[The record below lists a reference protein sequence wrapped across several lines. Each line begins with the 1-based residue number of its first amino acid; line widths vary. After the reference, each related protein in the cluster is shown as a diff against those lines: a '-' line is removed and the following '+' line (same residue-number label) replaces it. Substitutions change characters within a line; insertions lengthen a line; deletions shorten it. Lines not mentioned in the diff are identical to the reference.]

1 MDGAS
6 DVYRQLVEMS
16 PDAVMLDVGG
26 ITTFANAAAAR
37 LLGTDSPADL
47 VGRPPTDWVDERF
60 LDGFAAVRA
69 TLLAGPVTLP
79 PIETQIRR
87 FDGTL
92 VPIEVLAASYEVDG
106 QLVVQGIC
114 RDLTERKLAEQAL
127 SASVARFDAAN
138 RATGEVIWDWDLG
151 TDLITWNANFATMFG
166 WLPDDVEPTI
176 VSWTSRLDPAEA
188 EAVIAHLD
196 AALAGPDETWQAS
209 YRFRRKDGDY
219 ADVFD
224 RGVVLRDADGV
235 GVRMIG
241 TMRDVTDLN
250 RAAQQLRNERDYAEA
265 VIASLPGVFYHYDDA
280 ARLVRWNRNFEI
292 VSGYTAEELCGAH
305 VLQFIS
311 GEQRDVVAEAVDE
324 VMAQGEGAVEACFLS
339 KDGTLTP
346 FVFSGVRFEHA
357 GQFGFVGVGTD
368 LTARRRME
376 NELREFNVQ
385 LEQRVADRT
394 AELRSVND
402 ELESFCYSV
411 SHDLRSPLRAISG
424 FTEIL
429 NQEYGDQLDGPA
441 QGYLRRV
448 LAATARMGELIDDL
462 LQLSRVTR
470 DEMTHVPVDLSSL
483 IRDIVAALQYRAPGR
498 GVDVAVEDAMTAVG
512 DPRLIRI
519 VFENLI
525 DNAWKFTGNT
535 EHPCIDVSRATT
547 PDGAPA
553 VAVRDNG
560 AGFDMRY
567 AGKLFTPFQRLHR
580 LDEFP
585 GTGIGLATVQRI
597 VNRHGGSISVTA
609 SPNQGATFVVSLGRG
624 AP

>member
-16 PDAVMLDVGG
+16 PDAVMLDVNGV
-26 ITTFANAAAAR
+26 TTFANAAAAR

-60 LDGFAAVRA
+60 LEGFAAARA

-92 VPIEVLAASYEVDG
+92 VPIEVLAASYEVGG

-151 TDLITWNANFATMFG
+151 SGLISWNANFGTMFG
-166 WLPDDVEPTI
+166 WLPDDIEPTI

-188 EAVIAHLD
+188 EAVIAHLEG
-196 AALAGPDETWQAS
+196 ALAGTDETWQAS
-209 YRFRRKDGDY
+209 YRFRRKDGSY
-219 ADVFD
+219 ADVVD

-241 TMRDVTDLN
+241 TLRDVTDLN
-250 RAAQQLRNERDYAEA
+250 RAAEQLRNERDYAEA
-265 VIASLPGVFYHYDDA
+265 VIASLPGVFYHYDDQ

-292 VSGYTAEELCGAH
+292 VSGYTAEELRGVH
-305 VLQFIS
+305 VLEFITE
-311 GEQRDVVAEAVDE
+311 GQRDAVQEAVDE
-324 VMAQGEGAVEACFLS
+324 VMGAGESAVEAFLRS

-346 FVFSGVRFEHA
+346 FVFTGVRFEHA
-357 GQFGFVGVGTD
+357 GEFGFVGVGTD

-429 NQEYGDQLDGPA
+429 NQEYGDQLEGPA

-483 IRDIVAALQYRAPGR
+483 FRDIVAALQYRSPGR
-498 GVDVAVEDAMTAVG
+498 GVNVAIEDAMTAVG

-519 VFENLI
+519 AFENLI

-535 EHPCIDVSRATT
+535 EHPCIDISRATT

-624 AP
+624 EP